1 VSTSSSQD
9 PKPGDAIGLAA
20 AGERL
25 EAVLAGF
32 NRLTPDE
39 LARIGLW
46 RRDPGARA
54 QLLATAS
61 AAARDAGR
69 TELLADARRRARD
82 MILRRYQQ
90 GAIHPTFLTLN
101 WGISQGTTE
110 DRVAIIDALQDAA
123 TAAVVA
129 DLVDPEVADAL
140 AADASEILRLAG
152 GMAYEGSFDR
162 AVAPAPPGYA
172 DHPIRRTAIA
182 FVAIDVL
189 LVGWLAIGLGGSSL
203 EALVALL
210 IGGAFALLIVR
221 RSRQQRNEPALPDD
235 A

>member
-1 VSTSSSQD
+1 MSTASG
-9 PKPGDAIGLAA
+9 PNPGKDDAAGLAA
-20 AGERL
+20 ARERL

-32 NRLTPDE
+32 NRLSPDE

-46 RRDPGARA
+46 RRDATARA
-54 QLLATAS
+54 GLLETAS
-61 AAARDAGR
+61 SAARRAGR
-69 TELLADARRRARD
+69 TELLAEARRRARD

-90 GAIHPTFLTLN
+90 GAIHPTFITLN

-129 DLVDPEVADAL
+129 DIVDPEVADAL

-172 DHPIRRTAIA
+172 DHPMRRSAIA
-182 FVAIDVL
+182 FLAIDL
-189 LVGWLAIGLGGSSL
+189 LLFGVLAIGLGGFDGGP
-203 EALVALL
+203 LVALL
-210 IGGAFALLIVR
+210 IGSAFALLIVR
-221 RSRQQRNEPALPDD
+221 RSRQHQVEPARPDD